1 MATEIGPLPK
11 GHLQWRENSAEIP
24 NKIMITMKHLT
35 SSYKDKNKLQNKI
48 LKCNYQVFLN
58 TPLTQYYLK
67 HAGEITS
74 IPKILKQEKK
84 ST

>member
-11 GHLQWRENSAEIP
+11 GQLQWRENSAEIP
-24 NKIMITMKHLT
+24 NKIMITMKHIT
-35 SSYKDKNKLQNKI
+35 SSY
-48 LKCNYQVFLN
+48 N

-67 HAGEITS
+67 HGEIMN

-84 ST
+84 FNSAVL